1 MTIVLS
7 FILFPKPLSILYLGG
22 GVLVFGS
29 LVGNAL
35 MKEKF
40 MNSQGGGSGKSTKRE
55 LPFAA

>member
-7 FILFPKPLSILYLGG
+7 FVLFPKPYNWMYIAG

-35 MKEKF
+35 MKEKQ
-40 MNSQGGGSGKSTKRE
+40 SRSSGGGGKKDSGMISGV
-55 LPFAA
+55 